1 MKRNINLATTTSIT
15 TSYSGEFGNQY
26 IAAALL
32 SASTINDGG
41 ITVKPN
47 INFRE
52 TIKKVDTGSLVSDAT
67 CDFNPNSSI
76 TLTER
81 ILEPDNLQVNLQ
93 VCKNDF
99 LKDWEAQSMGFSGFK
114 NLPPQFS
121 DFILAHVA
129 AEIAQKT
136 EQTIWRGVAA
146 NVGEYA
152 GLVTLAAADA
162 SIPAAQKIA
171 AVGGGVD
178 SANVIA
184 QMGLVVDQIPSA
196 LYGKEDLH
204 LYVSQNV
211 ARAYVRA
218 LGGFGANGL
227 GAAGTNSMGTQW
239 WNNGS
244 LSFDG
249 VKVFVAQGMNDNSMM
264 AAERSDLYFGTSLV
278 GNMNQVK
285 LLDMSDLDGSSNV
298 RVICRFSGTVNYG
311 IASDIVVYS

>member
-1 MKRNINLATTTSIT
+1 MKRNIQLGTTTSIST
-15 TSYSGEFGNQY
+15 TYSGDFGNQY

-47 INFRE
+47 INYKE
-52 TIKKVDTGSLVSDAT
+52 VIKKVSTGSLVQDAS
-67 CDFNPNSSI
+67 CDFDPTSNI
-76 TLTER
+76 DLTER
-81 ILEPDNLQVNLQ
+81 ILEPSNLQVNLQ
-93 VCKNDF
+93 VCKSDF

-114 NLPPQFS
+114 NLPPMFS

-136 EQTIWRGVAA
+136 EQTIWRGTAGV
-146 NVGEYA
+146 NGEYA

-171 AVGGGVD
+171 AAAITA
-178 SANVIA
+178 ANVIA

-249 VKVFVAQGMNDNSMM
+249 VKIFVAQGMNDNSMF
-264 AAERSDLYFGTSLV
+264 AAEKSNIYFGTSLV
-278 GNMNQVK
+278 GNMNEVK
-285 LLDMSDLDGSSNV
+285 LLDMSDLDGSQNC
-298 RVICRFSGTVNYG
+298 RVICRFSGAVNYG
-311 IASDIVVYS
+311 ISSDIVVYS

>member
-1 MKRNINLATTTSIT
+1 MKRNIKLATTTNIT
-15 TSYSGEFGNQY
+15 TSYSGDFGNQY

-47 INFRE
+47 INYKE
-52 TIKKVDTGSLVSDAT
+52 VIKKVSTGSLVVDAS
-67 CDFNPNSSI
+67 CDFTPNSTI
-76 TLTER
+76 DLTER
-81 ILEPDNLQVNLQ
+81 ILEPSNLNVNLQ
-93 VCKNDF
+93 ICKSDF

-136 EQTIWRGVAA
+136 EQTIWRGTAGV
-146 NVGEYA
+146 NGEYA

-162 SIPAAQKIA
+162 TIPAAQRIA
-171 AVGGGVD
+171 AAAITP
-178 SANVIA
+178 ANVVA
-184 QMGLVVDQIPSA
+184 QMGLVVDQLPNA
-196 LYGKEDLH
+196 LYGKESLF

-211 ARAYVRA
+211 AKAYVRS

-227 GAAGTNSMGTQW
+227 GAAGTNAMGNQW

-249 VKVFVAQGMNDNSMM
+249 ISIFVGQGMSDNSMM
-264 AAERSDLYFGTSLV
+264 LAEKDNLYFGTSLV
-278 GNMNQVK
+278 GNMSEIK
-285 LLDMSDLDGSSNV
+285 LLDMSDLDGSQNC
-298 RVICRFSGTVNYG
+298 RIIARFSAGVNYG
-311 IASDIVVYS
+311 ISSDIVVYS

>member
-162 SIPAAQKIA
+162 TIPAAQKIGAA
-171 AVGGGVD
+171 AVD
-178 SANVIA
+178 AANVIA

-227 GAAGTNSMGTQW
+227 GAAGTNAMGTQW

-264 AAERSDLYFGTSLV
+264 AAERSNLYFGTSLV
-278 GNMNQVK
+278 GNMNEVK

>member
-227 GAAGTNSMGTQW
+227 GAAGTNSLGTQW

-264 AAERSDLYFGTSLV
+264 AAERSNLYFGTSLV
-278 GNMNQVK
+278 GNMNEVK

>member
-1 MKRNINLATTTSIT
+1 MKRNIQLGTTTSIST
-15 TSYSGEFGNQY
+15 TYSGDFGNQY

-47 INFRE
+47 INFKE
-52 TIKKVDTGSLVSDAT
+52 VIKKVSTGSLVQDAS
-67 CDFNPNSSI
+67 CDFDPTSNI
-76 TLTER
+76 DLTER
-81 ILEPDNLQVNLQ
+81 ILEPSNLQVNLQ
-93 VCKNDF
+93 VCKSDF

-114 NLPPQFS
+114 NLPPAFS

-136 EQTIWRGVAA
+136 EQTIWRGTA
-146 NVGEYA
+146 GEYA

-171 AVGGGVD
+171 AAAVD
-178 SANVIA
+178 AANVIA

-249 VKVFVAQGMNDNSMM
+249 VKVFVAQGMNDNSMF
-264 AAERSDLYFGTSLV
+264 AAEKSNIYFGTSLV
-278 GNMNQVK
+278 GNMNEVK
-285 LLDMSDLDGSSNV
+285 LLDMSDLDGSQNA

-311 IASDIVVYS
+311 ISSDIVVYS